1 MNETGGGVL
10 FIVQEGFEG
19 DGRLLGSLE
28 LSDGGHGEAGV
39 TVVFRRE
46 RFYR

>member
-1 MNETGGGVL
+1 MHELSGRVVL
-10 FIVQEGFEG
+10 VVQDGFEG